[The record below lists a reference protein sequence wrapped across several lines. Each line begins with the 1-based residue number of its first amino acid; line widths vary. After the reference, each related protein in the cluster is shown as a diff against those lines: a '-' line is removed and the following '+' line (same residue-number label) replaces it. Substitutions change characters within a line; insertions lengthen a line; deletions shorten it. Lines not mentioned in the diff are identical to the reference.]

1 MKITVL
7 FTSVLLLVGRVT
19 LCNAQ
24 TTLIFQYELT
34 KEPICNVFVATE
46 SQKAFSDCNGVS
58 ILTKAA
64 STIQVR
70 HVSYRDTVFTTSEK
84 EQVILLQTVLF
95 SSPTVYIRRRQ
106 NTDKIYIPAK
116 QLETIPYLL
125 GQRDVMSYV
134 QTLPG
139 VSNAQEGNTGL
150 NIRGGRSDETLI
162 LLDDAPIYNPNHVFG
177 LFSSFNAGVV
187 KSIDFYKDRMPSEY
201 GGRNA
206 GVLAVHTKNGDFN
219 KRNLEANV
227 SLLGSDISSD
237 GYLIKD
243 KLSYNIG
250 GRASYANLIKYF
262 TPDLEAGYYDV
273 NAKLTFK
280 RSDKEY
286 VSGSFYT
293 SKDGYFQSDDNQNIV
308 LFFNQSSWSNTAAS
322 LKWYKAMDNGWNM
335 KAVYSFSRLENEKAS
350 VYENVSTFDT
360 YQEMD
365 VHHAKGVLNKN
376 WGKWDV
382 NYGIETSVYASNSV
396 FRDDDT
402 SFAFIPQ
409 NISTEIAAFGEASY
423 TWQSW
428 RAKLGT
434 RLNGYVS
441 ANKKYIVPD
450 VRGSLTKSW
459 GQNSAYLAI
468 DRTSQFIFQLYE
480 TFMPIA
486 SDFWITA
493 NDKLGPQISN
503 MVSLGYDGSYKKL
516 NYGVGAYAKR
526 YEGAIDYADGAVL
539 YSDSDYSQYLEPVD
553 RRSVGIE
560 FNASYVSKRISLDAN
575 YTLSKTTLQGETIN
589 RGERYPAFY
598 DRPHLLNAGFTY
610 KSGKKFSFIAR
621 QYLSSGRNMTV
632 THLVPFSSLTT
643 SRNAAR
649 LPMYHRLDI
658 SFNWDFKNKK
668 HSNRSSRLSIA
679 VYNSYNNLNPYY
691 IKTVY
696 DPDFEYGQYEGVALF
711 PIIPTVTYGV
721 KF

>member
-1 MKITVL
+1 MKRVVIYVL
-7 FTSVLLLVGRVT
+7 FFLSVAYQ
-19 LCNAQ
+19 CDAQ
-24 TTLIFQYELT
+24 TTLVFQDQQS
-34 KEPICNVFVATE
+34 KEPVCNVYVSCG
-46 SQKAFSDCNGVS
+46 SQKIFSDCNGVAV
-58 ILTKAA
+58 ITEVN

-70 HVSYRDTVFTTSEK
+70 HVSYRDTAFTTSEK
-84 EQVILLQTVLF
+84 EQVILLQTVSF

-150 NIRGGRSDETLI
+150 NVRGGRADETLI

-177 LFSSFNAGVV
+177 LFSSFNPGVV

-206 GVLAVHTKNGDFN
+206 GVLAVHTKNGDFH

-227 SLLGSDISSD
+227 SLLGADISSD

-250 GRASYANLIKYF
+250 GRASYTNLIKYF

-273 NAKLTFK
+273 NTKLTYK
-280 RSDKEY
+280 LSDKEY
-286 VSGSFYT
+286 LSASFYT
-293 SKDGYFQSDDNQNIV
+293 SRDRYAQSDNNQNIV

-322 LKWYKAMDNGWNM
+322 LKWYKTMDNGWNM
-335 KAVYSFSRLENEKAS
+335 KAVYSLSRLENEKAS

-360 YQEMD
+360 YQEMN
-365 VHHAKGVLNKN
+365 VHHAKGVLSKN
-376 WGKWDV
+376 WGKWNV
-382 NYGIETSVYASNSV
+382 NYGAETSIYSSNSV
-396 FRDDDT
+396 LRDRDT

-409 NISTEIAAFGEASY
+409 TTSTEIAAFGEVSY
-423 TWQSW
+423 AWQNW
-428 RAKLGT
+428 RARVGT
-434 RLNGYVS
+434 RVNGYIS
-441 ANKKYIVPD
+441 ENKNYIVPD
-450 VRGSLTKSW
+450 VRGLLSKSW
-459 GQNSAYLAI
+459 GSNSAYLAI
-468 DRTSQFIFQLYE
+468 DRTSQFVFQLYE

-503 MVSLGYDGSYKKL
+503 MISIGYDGSYKKL

-526 YEGAIDYADGAVL
+526 YEGAVDYADGAVL

-553 RRSVGIE
+553 RQSAGVE

-632 THLVPFSSLTT
+632 THLVPFSSLTS
-643 SRNAAR
+643 SRNAVR
-649 LPMYHRLDI
+649 LPLYHRLDV
-658 SFNWDFKNKK
+658 SFNWDYQNKK
-668 HSNRSSRLSIA
+668 HPNRSSRLSVS
-679 VYNSYNNLNPYY
+679 VYNAYNNLNTYFIGISYENESPYGE
-691 IKTVY
+691 Y
-696 DPDFEYGQYEGVALF
+696 DSVTLF
-711 PIIPTVTYGV
+711 PIIPSISYGV